1 MRIHA
6 KNGWMPYSKYQ
17 VSIYLLQSV
26 DNDVCIYLRL
36 LSLNQM
42 RLEHTLTSGCS
53 YESKYSQKTY
63 LRRKMEASCS

>member
-1 MRIHA
+1 MCILA

-26 DNDVCIYLRL
+26 DNDVRIYLRL
-36 LSLNQM
+36 VSLNQM

-53 YESKYSQKTY
+53 SEIKYSQKTY
-63 LRRKMEASCS
+63 LRLKMEASCS